1 MNSQNEELGQ
11 HNFLNIPRINMRK
24 EENKIWLKNNIYFCA
39 SKLAVNRNKVNKLE
53 VRRIYNSEKSKSGIA
68 VQEEV

>member
-1 MNSQNEELGQ
+1 
-11 HNFLNIPRINMRK
+11 MRK
-24 EENKIWLKNNIYFCA
+24 EENLIWLKNNIYFFA